1 MLTRLREIVEKV
13 AMAASLPEALELL
26 VKETCQ
32 AMHTDVCSIYLADIP
47 HRCFYL
53 MATKGLKKPKGRAV
67 SLSFDEGVVGEVGR
81 LSELINLADIREHPN
96 FTYLPQVKE
105 DDLRAFLGV
114 PIVYRRQLLG
124 VLVVQQK
131 ERRLFNESEESFMVT
146 LATQLG
152 AILSQVQTKGLF
164 GQYRQSR
171 IKALSV
177 STGVVMAYGWQEMSQ
192 PTLDHVFKASAL
204 DIKSELNRLTVALE
218 DATSEC
224 RRFSKRFMANSQKE
238 SAAIF
243 DLYSHLLNDPQLR
256 QKMTGVIQQGY
267 VAEWAVKVVI
277 EKFSAQFS
285 SLKDSYMRERASDLK
300 ALGQRLLFHLDDDLS
315 TTNTWPDRFILVAD
329 ELSANLLAELP
340 EQQLAGVIVRDG
352 ATHSHSAILVRAMG
366 IPAIMGADIQP
377 ELLHNR
383 MLILDGYRGEIFIEP
398 EPFIMQEYRQI
409 IDEERVLSQLAEEQ
423 LEQQA
428 VLKNGESISVQLN
441 AGLSIKYE
449 QRISVGIDGV
459 GLYRTEIPFML
470 QSGFPS
476 EDEQKNRY
484 REILSFFPNK
494 PVVLRALDIGA
505 DKQLPYMPINEE
517 NPCLGWRGIR
527 ILLDQPEIFLIQL
540 RAMLKANLEFKNL
553 KILLPMVTS
562 IDEIEEAKALLL
574 RACAEVSRKMKCEC
588 ILPPVGIMLEVP
600 SLVFMLPQL
609 AHRVDFI
616 SIGTNDLTQYLLAVD
631 RNNTHV
637 ALLYDNLHP
646 ALLRSLNIIALECQ
660 RYQLPVSVCGEM
672 AGTPMGA
679 LLLIGLGFRQ
689 LSMSGR
695 SLPRVKYLLRHL
707 DPAILQPFMQQV
719 LKAETAIEIKKLS
732 ADFME
737 RQGLGG
743 LIRGGI

>member
-574 RACAEVSRKMKCEC
+574 RACAEVSREMKCEC

-719 LKAETAIEIKKLS
+719 LKAETALEIKKLS

>member
-256 QKMTGVIQQGY
+256 QKMTGVVQQGY

-494 PVVLRALDIGA
+494 SVVLRALDIGA

-574 RACAEVSRKMKCEC
+574 RACAEVSREMKCEC

>member
-192 PTLDHVFKASAL
+192 PTLEHVFKASAL

-574 RACAEVSRKMKCEC
+574 RAYAEVSREMKCEC

-719 LKAETAIEIKKLS
+719 LKAETAIEVKKLS

>member
-13 AMAASLPEALELL
+13 AMAASLLEALELL

-192 PTLDHVFKASAL
+192 PTLEHVFKASAL

-256 QKMTGVIQQGY
+256 QQMTGVIQQGY

-277 EKFSAQFS
+277 ENFSAQFS

-340 EQQLAGVIVRDG
+340 EQQLVGVIVRDG

-574 RACAEVSRKMKCEC
+574 RACAEVSREMKCEC
-588 ILPPVGIMLEVP
+588 TLPPVGIMLEVP

>member
-315 TTNTWPDRFILVAD
+315 TANTWPDRFILVAD

-574 RACAEVSRKMKCEC
+574 RACAEVSREMKCEC

>member
-192 PTLDHVFKASAL
+192 PTLEHVFKASAL
-204 DIKSELNRLTVALE
+204 DIKSELHRLTVALE

-256 QKMTGVIQQGY
+256 QQMTGVIQQGY

-277 EKFSAQFS
+277 ENFSAQFS

-340 EQQLAGVIVRDG
+340 EQQLVGVIVRDG

-562 IDEIEEAKALLL
+562 IDEIEEAKAFLL
-574 RACAEVSRKMKCEC
+574 RACAEVSREMNCEC
-588 ILPPVGIMLEVP
+588 TLPPVGIMLEVP

>member
-267 VAEWAVKVVI
+267 VVEWAVKVVI

-574 RACAEVSRKMKCEC
+574 RACAEVSREMKCEC

>member
-13 AMAASLPEALELL
+13 AMAGGLPEALELL

-32 AMHTDVCSIYLADIP
+32 AMHTDVCSIYLADKQ
-47 HRCFYL
+47 RSCFYL
-53 MATKGLKKPKGRAV
+53 MATKGLKKPRGRAV

-81 LSELINLADIREHPN
+81 LSELINLADVREHPS
-96 FTYLPQVKE
+96 FKYLPQVKE

-152 AILSQVQTKGLF
+152 ATLSQVQTKGLF

-177 STGVVMAYGWQEMSQ
+177 STGVVMAYGWQEVSQ
-192 PTLDHVFKASAL
+192 PILENVFKASAL
-204 DIKSELNRLTVALE
+204 DIKAELNRLTVALE
-218 DATSEC
+218 DATAEC
-224 RRFSKRFMANSQKE
+224 RRFSKRFMANAQKE

-243 DLYSHLLNDPQLR
+243 DLYSHLLNDPQLKH
-256 QKMTGVIQQGY
+256 KMTAIITQGY
-267 VAEWAVKVVI
+267 VAEWAVKVVV
-277 EKFSAQFS
+277 EKVAAQFS
-285 SLKDSYMRERASDLK
+285 SLKDGYMRERASDLK
-300 ALGQRLLFHLDDDLS
+300 ALGRRLLFHLDDDLS
-315 TTNTWPDRFILVAD
+315 STNIWPERFILVAD
-329 ELSANLLAELP
+329 ELSASLLAELP

-398 EPFIMQEYRQI
+398 EPFITQEYKQI
-409 IDEERVLSQLAEEQ
+409 IDEESVLSQIAEEQ

-428 VLKNGESISVQLN
+428 VLKNGEAVSVQLN
-441 AGLSIKYE
+441 AGLNIKYE

-484 REILSFFPNK
+484 REILSFFPDK

-562 IDEIEEAKALLL
+562 IDEIDEARTLLL
-574 RACAEVSRKMKCEC
+574 RACDEVSRELKCEC
-588 ILPPVGIMLEVP
+588 APPPLGIMLEVP
-600 SLVFMLPQL
+600 SLVFMLSQL
-609 AHRVDFI
+609 ANRVDFI
-616 SIGTNDLTQYLLAVD
+616 SVGTNDLTQYLLAVD

-646 ALLRSLNIIALECQ
+646 ALLRSLNLIATQCQ
-660 RYQLPVSVCGEM
+660 YYQLPVSVCGEM
-672 AGTPMGA
+672 AGTPIGA

-707 DPAILQPFMQQV
+707 DPVMLQLFMQQV
-719 LKAETAIEIKKLS
+719 LQAETATEIKKLS
-732 ADFME
+732 SEFME

>member
-285 SLKDSYMRERASDLK
+285 SLKDRYMRERASDLK

-340 EQQLAGVIVRDG
+340 EQQLVGVIVRDG

-574 RACAEVSRKMKCEC
+574 RACAEVSREMKCEC

>member
-13 AMAASLPEALELL
+13 AMAAGLPEALELL

-32 AMHTDVCSIYLADIP
+32 AMHTDVCSIYLADKQ
-47 HRCFYL
+47 RSCFYL
-53 MATKGLKKPKGRAV
+53 MATKGLKKPRGRAV

-81 LSELINLADIREHPN
+81 LSELINLADIREHPS
-96 FTYLPQVKE
+96 FKYLPQVKE

-152 AILSQVQTKGLF
+152 ATLSQVQTKGLF

-171 IKALSV
+171 IKALSI
-177 STGVVMAYGWQEMSQ
+177 STGVVMAYGWQEVSQ
-192 PTLDHVFKASAL
+192 PILENVFKASAL
-204 DIKSELNRLTVALE
+204 DIKAELNRLTMALE
-218 DATSEC
+218 DATAEC
-224 RRFSKRFMANSQKE
+224 RRFSKRFMANAQKE

-243 DLYSHLLNDPQLR
+243 DLYSHLLNDPQLKH
-256 QKMTGVIQQGY
+256 KMTAIITQGY
-267 VAEWAVKVVI
+267 VAEWAVKVVV
-277 EKFSAQFS
+277 EKVSAQFS
-285 SLKDSYMRERASDLK
+285 SLKDGYMRERASDLK
-300 ALGQRLLFHLDDDLS
+300 ALGRRLLFHLDDEVSS
-315 TTNTWPDRFILVAD
+315 TNIWPERFILVAD
-329 ELSANLLAELP
+329 ELSASLLAELP

-398 EPFIMQEYRQI
+398 EPFIAQEYKQI
-409 IDEERVLSQLAEEQ
+409 IDEESVLSQIAEEQ

-428 VLKNGESISVQLN
+428 VLKNGESVSVQLN
-441 AGLSIKYE
+441 AGLNIKYE
-449 QRISVGIDGV
+449 QRISMGIDGV

-484 REILSFFPNK
+484 REILSFFPDK
-494 PVVLRALDIGA
+494 PVVLRALDVGA

-517 NPCLGWRGIR
+517 NPCLGWRGVR

-562 IDEIEEAKALLL
+562 IDEIDEARTLLL
-574 RACAEVSRKMKCEC
+574 RACDEVSRELKCEC
-588 ILPPVGIMLEVP
+588 APPPLGIMLEVP
-600 SLVFMLPQL
+600 SLVFMLSQL
-609 AHRVDFI
+609 ANRVDFI
-616 SIGTNDLTQYLLAVD
+616 SVGTNDLTQYLLAVD

-637 ALLYDNLHP
+637 ASLYDNLHP
-646 ALLRSLNIIALECQ
+646 ALLRSLNLIATQCQ
-660 RYQLPVSVCGEM
+660 YYQLPISVCGEM
-672 AGTPMGA
+672 AGTPIGA

-707 DPAILQPFMQQV
+707 DPVVLQPFMQQV
-719 LKAETAIEIKKLS
+719 LQAETATEIKKLS
-732 ADFME
+732 SEFME
-737 RQGLGG
+737 KQGLGG

>member
-1 MLTRLREIVEKV
+1 M
-13 AMAASLPEALELL
+13 
-26 VKETCQ
+26 
-32 AMHTDVCSIYLADIP
+32 
-47 HRCFYL
+47 
-53 MATKGLKKPKGRAV
+53 
-67 SLSFDEGVVGEVGR
+67 
-81 LSELINLADIREHPN
+81 
-96 FTYLPQVKE
+96 
-105 DDLRAFLGV
+105 
-114 PIVYRRQLLG
+114 
-124 VLVVQQK
+124 
-131 ERRLFNESEESFMVT
+131 
-146 LATQLG
+146 
-152 AILSQVQTKGLF
+152 
-164 GQYRQSR
+164 
-171 IKALSV
+171 
-177 STGVVMAYGWQEMSQ
+177 
-192 PTLDHVFKASAL
+192 
-204 DIKSELNRLTVALE
+204 
-218 DATSEC
+218 
-224 RRFSKRFMANSQKE
+224 
-238 SAAIF
+238 
-243 DLYSHLLNDPQLR
+243 
-256 QKMTGVIQQGY
+256 
-267 VAEWAVKVVI
+267 
-277 EKFSAQFS
+277 
-285 SLKDSYMRERASDLK
+285 
-300 ALGQRLLFHLDDDLS
+300 
-315 TTNTWPDRFILVAD
+315 
-329 ELSANLLAELP
+329 
-340 EQQLAGVIVRDG
+340 IVRDG

-574 RACAEVSRKMKCEC
+574 RACAEVSREMKCEC

>member
-409 IDEERVLSQLAEEQ
+409 IDEERILSQLAEEQ

-574 RACAEVSRKMKCEC
+574 RACAEVSREMKCEC

>member
-204 DIKSELNRLTVALE
+204 DIKSELHRLTVALE

-256 QKMTGVIQQGY
+256 QQMTGVIQQGY

-277 EKFSAQFS
+277 ENFSAQFS

-340 EQQLAGVIVRDG
+340 EQQLVGVIVRDG

-574 RACAEVSRKMKCEC
+574 RACAEVSREMKCEC

>member
-152 AILSQVQTKGLF
+152 AILSQVQTKGLS

-574 RACAEVSRKMKCEC
+574 RACAEVSREMKCEC

>member
-204 DIKSELNRLTVALE
+204 DIKSELNRLMVALE

-277 EKFSAQFS
+277 EKFYAQFS

-574 RACAEVSRKMKCEC
+574 RACAEVSREMKCEC

>member
-204 DIKSELNRLTVALE
+204 DIKSELHRLTVALE

-256 QKMTGVIQQGY
+256 QQMTGVIQQGY

-574 RACAEVSRKMKCEC
+574 RACAEVSREMNCEC
-588 ILPPVGIMLEVP
+588 TLPPVGIMLEVP

>member
-192 PTLDHVFKASAL
+192 PTLEHVFKASAL

-574 RACAEVSRKMKCEC
+574 RACAEVSREMKCEC

-719 LKAETAIEIKKLS
+719 LKAETAIEVKKLS

>member
-13 AMAASLPEALELL
+13 AMAAGLPEALELL

-32 AMHTDVCSIYLADIP
+32 AMHTDVCSIYLADKQ
-47 HRCFYL
+47 RSCFYL
-53 MATKGLKKPKGRAV
+53 MATKGLKKPRGRAV

-81 LSELINLADIREHPN
+81 LSELINFADVREHPS
-96 FTYLPQVKE
+96 FKYLPQVKE

-152 AILSQVQTKGLF
+152 ATLSQVQTKGLF

-177 STGVVMAYGWQEMSQ
+177 STGVVMAYGWQEVSQ
-192 PTLDHVFKASAL
+192 PILENVFKASAL
-204 DIKSELNRLTVALE
+204 DIKAELNRLTVALE
-218 DATSEC
+218 DATAEC
-224 RRFSKRFMANSQKE
+224 RRFSKRFMANAQKE

-243 DLYSHLLNDPQLR
+243 DLYSHLLNDPQLKH
-256 QKMTGVIQQGY
+256 KMTAIITQGY
-267 VAEWAVKVVI
+267 VAEWAVKVVV
-277 EKFSAQFS
+277 EKVAAQFS
-285 SLKDSYMRERASDLK
+285 SLKDGYMRERASDLK
-300 ALGQRLLFHLDDDLS
+300 ALGRRLLFHLDDDLS
-315 TTNTWPDRFILVAD
+315 STNIWPERFILVAD
-329 ELSANLLAELP
+329 ELSASLLAELP

-398 EPFIMQEYRQI
+398 EPFITQEYKQI
-409 IDEERVLSQLAEEQ
+409 IDEESVLSQIAEEQ

-428 VLKNGESISVQLN
+428 VLKNGEAVSVQLN
-441 AGLSIKYE
+441 AGLNIKYE

-484 REILSFFPNK
+484 REILSFFPDK

-562 IDEIEEAKALLL
+562 IDEIDEARTLLL
-574 RACAEVSRKMKCEC
+574 RACDEVSRELKCEC
-588 ILPPVGIMLEVP
+588 APPPLGIMLEVP
-600 SLVFMLPQL
+600 SLVFMLSQL
-609 AHRVDFI
+609 ANRVDFI
-616 SIGTNDLTQYLLAVD
+616 SVGTNDLTQYLLAVD

-646 ALLRSLNIIALECQ
+646 ALLRSLNLIATQCQ
-660 RYQLPVSVCGEM
+660 YYQLPVSVCGEM
-672 AGTPMGA
+672 AGTPIGA

-707 DPAILQPFMQQV
+707 DPVMLQPFMQQV
-719 LKAETAIEIKKLS
+719 LQAETATEIKKLS
-732 ADFME
+732 SEFME

>member
-574 RACAEVSRKMKCEC
+574 RACAEVSREMKCEC

-719 LKAETAIEIKKLS
+719 LKAGTAIEIKKLS

>member
-204 DIKSELNRLTVALE
+204 DIKSELNRLMVALE

-256 QKMTGVIQQGY
+256 QKMTGVIQQGF

-574 RACAEVSRKMKCEC
+574 RACAEVSREMKCEC

>member
-398 EPFIMQEYRQI
+398 EPFIMQEYRQV

-494 PVVLRALDIGA
+494 SVVLRALDIGA

-574 RACAEVSRKMKCEC
+574 RACAEVSREMKCEC

>member
-574 RACAEVSRKMKCEC
+574 RACAEVSREIKCEC

>member
-177 STGVVMAYGWQEMSQ
+177 STGVVMAYDWQEMSQ

-574 RACAEVSRKMKCEC
+574 RACAEVSREMKCEC

>member
-285 SLKDSYMRERASDLK
+285 SLKDRYMRERASDLK

-574 RACAEVSRKMKCEC
+574 RACAEVSREMKCEC

>member
-152 AILSQVQTKGLF
+152 AILLQVQTKGLF

-315 TTNTWPDRFILVAD
+315 TANTWPDRFILVAD

-574 RACAEVSRKMKCEC
+574 RACAEVSREMKCEC

>member
-1 MLTRLREIVEKV
+1 MLTRLWEIVEKV

-192 PTLDHVFKASAL
+192 PTLEHVFKASAL

-256 QKMTGVIQQGY
+256 QQMTGVIQQGY

-277 EKFSAQFS
+277 ENFSAQFS

-340 EQQLAGVIVRDG
+340 EQQLVGVIVRDG

-574 RACAEVSRKMKCEC
+574 RACAEVSREMKCEC
-588 ILPPVGIMLEVP
+588 TLPPVGIMLEVP

>member
-192 PTLDHVFKASAL
+192 PTLEHVFKASAL

-256 QKMTGVIQQGY
+256 QQMTGVIQQGY

-277 EKFSAQFS
+277 ENFSAQFS

-340 EQQLAGVIVRDG
+340 EQQLVGVIVRDG

-574 RACAEVSRKMKCEC
+574 RACAEVSREMKCEC
-588 ILPPVGIMLEVP
+588 TLPPVGIMLEVP

-695 SLPRVKYLLRHL
+695 SLPRVKYLLHHL

>member
-285 SLKDSYMRERASDLK
+285 SLKDSHMRERASDLK

-574 RACAEVSRKMKCEC
+574 RACAEVSREMKCEC

>member
-81 LSELINLADIREHPN
+81 LYELINLADIREHPN

-574 RACAEVSRKMKCEC
+574 RACAEVSREMKCEC

>member
-177 STGVVMAYGWQEMSQ
+177 STGIVMAYGWQEMSQ

-574 RACAEVSRKMKCEC
+574 RACAEVSREMKCEC

>member
-315 TTNTWPDRFILVAD
+315 TTNTWPERFILVAD

-574 RACAEVSRKMKCEC
+574 RACAEVSREMKCEC

>member
-192 PTLDHVFKASAL
+192 PTLDHIFKASAL

-574 RACAEVSRKMKCEC
+574 RACAEVSREMKCEC

>member
-277 EKFSAQFS
+277 EKFSEQFS

-494 PVVLRALDIGA
+494 SVVLRALDIGA

-574 RACAEVSRKMKCEC
+574 RACAEVSREMKCEC

>member
-285 SLKDSYMRERASDLK
+285 SLKDNYMRERASDLK

-574 RACAEVSRKMKCEC
+574 RACAEVSREMKCEC

>member
-398 EPFIMQEYRQI
+398 ESFIMQEYRQI

-574 RACAEVSRKMKCEC
+574 RACAEVSREMKCEC